1 MYKWS
6 APATPLMTVV
16 AAVMVELTTIVTGVV
31 DVTAGPAPAL
41 IVTTL
46 PGADKPET
54 VFGKHGPPGPT
65 VPMARS
71 FASVKRIGPL
81 VVAAAR
87 PPPPVTH
94 TAGAVRSLTAT
105 SRKMPVA
112 AVTPKLAALITPA
125 AVCVTEPVCEARRTV
140 PPGAVIGWVMT

>member
-1 MYKWS
+1 MILFDASVALTVNVLVVTESRIAAATPVKFKTTGL
-6 APATPLMTVV
+6 PAT
-16 AAVMVELTTIVTGVV
+16 
-31 DVTAGPAPAL
+31 AL
-41 IVTTL
+41 VVTTL
-46 PGADKPET
+46 PGADRPET

-81 VVAAAR
+81 VVAAAK
-87 PPPPVTH
+87 PPPPVTQ

-112 AVTPKLAALITPA
+112 AVTPRLA
-125 AVCVTEPVCEARRTV
+125 
-140 PPGAVIGWVMT
+140 